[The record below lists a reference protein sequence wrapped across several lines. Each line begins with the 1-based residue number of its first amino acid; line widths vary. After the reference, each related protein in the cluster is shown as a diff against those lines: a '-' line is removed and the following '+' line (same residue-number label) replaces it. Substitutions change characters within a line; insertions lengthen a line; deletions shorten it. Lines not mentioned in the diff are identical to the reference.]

1 MPTLTAEGPLQ
12 EAASEAAEAML
23 EEPLQEA
30 ASEAAEAMLE
40 AASSSEDEVEVEVE
54 VGPTVTAAS
63 SSEDEV
69 QVGPTVTAADR
80 EESARA
86 SAVELGSGE
95 AAANPIVIEAA
106 AGGRGSQ
113 RLTHAEMSTTA
124 IGDDYVQKYASY
136 LPPQA
141 ALTKANDAMV
151 TSYMKVDFS
160 ESVAVREW
168 LASGDVATAWF
179 EKLDKSGSPLQRLPW
194 PYDICPG
201 PLGAFK
207 RP

>member
-1 MPTLTAEGPLQ
+1 MPTLAAEGPLQ

-40 AASSSEDEVEVEVE
+40 AASSSEDEVE
-54 VGPTVTAAS
+54 
-63 SSEDEV
+63 
-69 QVGPTVTAADR
+69 VGPTVTAADR

-141 ALTKANDAMV
+141 ALTKVNDAMV
-151 TSYMKVDFS
+151 TSYMKVDFP

-179 EKLDKSGSPLQRLPW
+179 EKLDKSGSPLQRLSW